1 MAMIKFYKKNTK
13 YSPTVSVPRTQK
25 IYFPFDSNTSMNMA
39 IKDQGKSTLEI
50 SLMVSTQNNFRLLS
64 IPNKIPDLP
73 NKKAF
78 HNGK

>member
-1 MAMIKFYKKNTK
+1 
-13 YSPTVSVPRTQK
+13 
-25 IYFPFDSNTSMNMA
+25 MNMA